1 MNKYL
6 NGKLLFKLNTNEFIK
21 KKTKIGKIN
30 FGKANFFSFKFIKF
44 LILLLLNLK
53 FVIFVK
59 IFIATILNYYNQFV
73 FMNSNL
79 RLVGHAFIQNR
90 KKKYFFMDKNDSML
104 GEIYVNKIFRNKN
117 FATLMSLFLLN
128 KTYKHYQDIFY
139 VCDKDN
145 KPSIRL
151 ALKCGFDAIQF

>member
-1 MNKYL
+1 MNNYL
-6 NGKLLFKLNTNEFIK
+6 KGKLLFKLNINEFLK
-21 KKTKIGKIN
+21 KKTETGKIN

-44 LILLLLNLK
+44 LILLLINLK
-53 FVIFVK
+53 FVTFVK

-73 FMNSNL
+73 FMESNL
-79 RLVGHAFIQNR
+79 KLVGHAFIQNR

-117 FATLMSLFLLN
+117 LATLMSLFLLN
-128 KTYKHYQDIFY
+128 RTYNHYQDIFY

-145 KPSIRL
+145 IASIRL
-151 ALKCGFDAIQF
+151 AIKCGFESCEY